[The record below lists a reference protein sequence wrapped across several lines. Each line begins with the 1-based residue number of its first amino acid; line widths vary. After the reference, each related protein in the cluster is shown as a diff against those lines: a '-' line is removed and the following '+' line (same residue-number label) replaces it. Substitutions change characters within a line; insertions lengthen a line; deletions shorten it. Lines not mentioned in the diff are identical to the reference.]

1 MTKEQ
6 VKEILVSKG
15 FEIKEETR
23 TGNDLGTVYRLTNG
37 CIVNSWDSGKV
48 NCQGKNKADVEALLK
63 KDSESTGQ
71 RTCSSNSKTSNKRVF
86 VVYGHNTNARAQLEA
101 MLRRWE
107 LEPIILDQLVST
119 GQTVIEKL
127 DEYISQANFGI
138 VLMTPDDIGY
148 AKEDKSKMKYRARQN
163 VILEMGMLL
172 GKIGRSKVAILFSQA
187 EDMELPSDING
198 YIYIPF
204 KDNVEDAKN
213 SLAKELDKNGYTI
226 SIGNL

>member
-6 VKEILVSKG
+6 VRTILLNGG
-15 FEIKEETR
+15 FQIVEEKR
-23 TGNDLGTVYRLTNG
+23 TGNDLGTVFKLNNG
-37 CIVNSWDSGKV
+37 CIVNCWDTEKV
-48 NCQGKNKADVEALLK
+48 NCQGKNRGPIEALLSQ
-63 KDSESTGQ
+63 KDAVSTAQ
-71 RTCSSNSKTSNKRVF
+71 EVKNRKVF
-86 VVYGHNTNARAQLEA
+86 VVYGHDKNARAQLDA

-107 LEPIILDQLVST
+107 LEPIILDQLVTT
-119 GQTVIEKL
+119 GQTVIGKL
-127 DEYISQANFGI
+127 EECISQANFGI

-148 AKEDKSKMKYRARQN
+148 AKEEEDKKKHRARQN

-172 GKIGRSKVAILFSQA
+172 GKFGRSKVAILFSQA

-213 SLAKELDKNGYTI
+213 SLAKALDTNGYHI
-226 SIGNL
+226 AIGNL